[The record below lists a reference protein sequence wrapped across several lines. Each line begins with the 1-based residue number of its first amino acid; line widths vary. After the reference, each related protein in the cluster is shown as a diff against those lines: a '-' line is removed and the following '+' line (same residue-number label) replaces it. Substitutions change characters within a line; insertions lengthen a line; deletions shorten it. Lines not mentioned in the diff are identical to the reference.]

1 MSRTYLTGRQAKK
14 VDGGES
20 ARIRAGALFLAL
32 LQAKWKSDF
41 EEAAA
46 AQQELN
52 GLGITVKFHRRYRE
66 ITDDR

>member
-14 VDGGES
+14 VDDSES
-20 ARIRAGALFLAL
+20 ASIRAGALFLAL
-32 LQAKWKSDF
+32 LQAKWKSEF

-52 GLGITVKFHRRYRE
+52 GLGITVRFHRRYRE

>member
-1 MSRTYLTGRQAKK
+1 MSRTKK

-32 LQAKWKSDF
+32 LQAKWNSDF

-52 GLGITVKFHRRYRE
+52 GLGITVKFDRRYRE
-66 ITDDR
+66 IRDDR

>member
-1 MSRTYLTGRQAKK
+1 MSCTKK
-14 VDGGES
+14 VDGGGS
-20 ARIRAGALFLAL
+20 ARIRAGALFSAL

>member
-1 MSRTYLTGRQAKK
+1 MSRIYLTGRQAKK
-14 VDGGES
+14 VDGSES
-20 ARIRAGALFLAL
+20 AKIRAGALFLAL

-52 GLGITVKFHRRYRE
+52 RLGITVKFHRRYRE